1 MEIHLVYGELAAKK
15 FVFPI
20 AKSSNKKFL
29 VFYQREG
36 FGYALLE
43 GALMGNALASFE
55 LIGPYSIIKNT
66 CSGICLPLGTKPE
79 VFANEISKLI
89 LNTNH
94 LACLMKNAWTTAK
107 KYDRQ
112 LVLKS
117 ARQHIN

>member
-15 FVFPI
+15 FIFPI
-20 AKSSNKKFL
+20 AKSIHKKFL
-29 VFYQREG
+29 VFYQWEG

-55 LIGPYSIIKNT
+55 LIGPYSIIKN
-66 CSGICLPLGTKPE
+66 
-79 VFANEISKLI
+79 
-89 LNTNH
+89 
-94 LACLMKNAWTTAK
+94 AWTTAK

-117 ARQHIN
+117 PRQHIN